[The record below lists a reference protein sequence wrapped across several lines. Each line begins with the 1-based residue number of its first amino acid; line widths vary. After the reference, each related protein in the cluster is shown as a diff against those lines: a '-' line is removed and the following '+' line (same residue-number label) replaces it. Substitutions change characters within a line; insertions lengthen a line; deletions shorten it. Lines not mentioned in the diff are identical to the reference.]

1 MQTFQS
7 AGKRAPRF
15 AGLRTPRH
23 AMATAFSALLLVAA
37 PAAFARVYSGLEVF
51 LAKHTD
57 LVRGLRVGLL
67 TNPTGVDANLQA
79 TADLLK
85 RDPRVNL
92 VALFAP
98 EHGIR
103 GDVRAGDKV
112 SGGVDSK
119 TGLPVYSLYGKNGH
133 KPSKE
138 ALSRIDVL
146 IYDIQD
152 VGSRAYTY
160 IWHLAEC
167 MKAAAT
173 AGKTIIVLDRPDV
186 FGGMVVDGP
195 ITERARLSF
204 IGLYPIPRVY
214 GMTVGELARYLN
226 HEEKIGCRLKIV
238 PMLNYRRGMSWKQTG
253 LPWVPTSPHVPT
265 PDAACCFAAT
275 GTLGETG
282 VLNIGIGY
290 TIPFQAVAAPWI
302 DADKTAAALNAL
314 RLPGVRFRPIHYKP
328 FYGAYAKQLVHGV
341 QIHVTNPARF
351 LPATTEVAILCHL
364 RKYYPGPSRFHWRVD
379 KNAGFDK
386 AMGTDTVRKRV
397 AAGWSY
403 QAIARAWQ
411 RDLLIF
417 KAKRAKYLIY
427 K

>member
-1 MQTFQS
+1 LL
-7 AGKRAPRF
+7 AAV
-15 AGLRTPRH
+15 A
-23 AMATAFSALLLVAA
+23 ATAN
-37 PAAFARVYSGLEVF
+37 ARVYSGLEVF
-51 LAKHTD
+51 LARHTD
-57 LVRGLRVGLL
+57 LVKGKRVGLL

-79 TADLLK
+79 TADLLA
-85 RDPRVNL
+85 RSPDVNL

-103 GDVRAGDKV
+103 GNVRAGDTV
-112 SGGVDSK
+112 TNATDAK
-119 TGLPVYSLYGKNGH
+119 TSLPVFSLYGKNGH

-138 ALSRIDVL
+138 ALSMIDVL

-167 MKAAAT
+167 MKAAAA

-195 ITERARLSF
+195 VSEKKYLSF

-226 HEEKIGCRLKIV
+226 HEEEIGCELKVV
-238 PMLNYRRGMSWKQTG
+238 PMLNYRRGMSWKRTG
-253 LPWVPTSPHVPT
+253 LPWVPTSPHIPT

-290 TIPFQAVAAPWI
+290 TIPFQAIAAPWI
-302 DADKTAAALNAL
+302 DADRTAAVLNSL

-328 FYGAYAKQLVHGV
+328 FYGAYAKQEVHGV
-341 QIHVTNPARF
+341 QIHVLDPAKF
-351 LPATTEVAILCHL
+351 LPATTETAILCHL
-364 RKYYPGPSRFHWRVD
+364 QKEYPGPGRFHWRKD
-379 KNAGFDK
+379 KMATFDK
-386 AMGTDTVRKRV
+386 AMGTSSIRREV
-397 AAGWSY
+397 AAGWDY
-403 QAIARAWQ
+403 RKIIRQWQ
-411 RDLLIF
+411 RALLIF
-417 KAKRAKYLIY
+417 KSKRAKYLIY

>member
-1 MQTFQS
+1 LKLISTVI
-7 AGKRAPRF
+7 AIA
-15 AGLRTPRH
+15 A
-23 AMATAFSALLLVAA
+23 AMTTHTAV
-37 PAAFARVYSGLEVF
+37 ARVYSGLELF
-51 LAKHTD
+51 LAKHTN
-57 LVRGLRVGLL
+57 LVKGKRVGLL
-67 TNPTGVDANLQA
+67 TNPTGVDANLQS

-85 RDPRVNL
+85 RNPDVNL

-103 GDVRAGDKV
+103 GDHKAGDTV
-112 SGGVDSK
+112 SGSVDAK
-119 TGLPVYSLYGKNGH
+119 TGLPVYSLYGRNGH

-138 ALSRIDVL
+138 ALSKIDVL

-167 MKAAAT
+167 MKAAAL
-173 AGKTIIVLDRPDV
+173 ANKTIIVLDRPDV

-195 ITERARLSF
+195 VTEKKHLSF

-226 HEEKIGCRLKIV
+226 HEEEIGCSLKIV
-238 PMLNYRRGMSWKQTG
+238 PMLNYRRGTPWKRTG

-302 DADKTAAALNAL
+302 DAERTTAALNAL
-314 RLPGVRFRPIHYKP
+314 KLPGVRFRPIHYKP
-328 FYGAYAKQLVHGV
+328 FYGAYAKQMVHGV
-341 QIHVTNPARF
+341 QIHVIDPARF
-351 LPATTEVAILCHL
+351 LPATTETAILCHL
-364 RKYYPGPSRFHWRVD
+364 QKHYPGPGRFHWRSD
-379 KNAGFDK
+379 KTATFDK
-386 AMGTDTVRKRV
+386 AMGTDTVRRRV

-403 QAIARAWQ
+403 QAIVKAWR

-427 K
+427 R